1 MKVTIDRIEGTV
13 AVLVSRE
20 DESVRVNVPV
30 SLLPPGSREGDIL
43 TIRIEQDR
51 EATEAAQKRVSG
63 LIEKLKKTEIMGNSL
78 ALKK

>member
-43 TIRIEQDR
+43 TIRIERDR
-51 EATEAAQKRVSG
+51 EATEAAQERVSG
-63 LIEKLKKTEIMGNSL
+63 LIEKLKK
-78 ALKK
+78 KRK

>member
-13 AVLVSRE
+13 AVLISRE

-30 SLLPPGSREGDIL
+30 LLLPPGCREGDIL

-51 EATEAAQKRVSG
+51 VATEAAQERVSG
-63 LIEKLKKTEIMGNSL
+63 LIEKLKKR
-78 ALKK
+78 K

>member
-43 TIRIEQDR
+43 TIRIERDR
-51 EATEAAQKRVSG
+51 EATEAAQERVSG
-63 LIEKLKKTEIMGNSL
+63 LIEKLKKNGN
-78 ALKK
+78 KER